1 MAILADDLVVD
12 RKDQLEKIEGFCLP
26 DEVIRAVFDLKG
38 AATGFLGITDRRV
51 IFYDKSL
58 VTERKAMISIPD
70 SRMSMLGS
78 EDDKGMIIK
87 KGFLVTGRLT
97 VRGLGFEDQ
106 TFEFRGGD
114 KAHIAHRIISEYLV

>member
-1 MAILADDLVVD
+1 MAVLADDIVFD
-12 RKDQLEKIEGFCLP
+12 KQEQLEKIEGFCLP
-26 DEVIRAVFDLKG
+26 DEVLRAVFDLKG

-58 VTERKAMISIPD
+58 VTERKAMISIPY

>member
-58 VTERKAMISIPD
+58 VTERKAMISIPY

-114 KAHIAHRIISEYLV
+114 KAHIAHRIISEYLI

>member
-1 MAILADDLVVD
+1 MAILADDLAVD

-51 IFYDKSL
+51 IFYDKPL
-58 VTERKAMISIPD
+58 VTERKAMISIPY

-114 KAHIAHRIISEYLV
+114 KAHIAHRIISEYLI

>member
-58 VTERKAMISIPD
+58 VTERKAMISIPY

>member
-1 MAILADDLVVD
+1 MAILDDDLVGD

-58 VTERKAMISIPD
+58 VTERKAMISIPY

-114 KAHIAHRIISEYLV
+114 KAHIAHRIISEYLI